1 MKQTEVIKRISD
13 FIEYDEMVTPSAFA
27 NKAGID
33 PSGFSKMLKGQLTI
47 TTATLKKISTT
58 YGLSLKWLTG
68 GTEPQYMPSVS
79 QTTNGINGENLKDN
93 AVNTETRP
101 RLPMYAAAGSL
112 SEFATSTLARDCEQ
126 VPVIRALPNYDYTM
140 IIKGDSMEPKFEGG
154 DEIAIRK
161 VNDIIEWGKVYV
173 LDTSD
178 GAVVKRLYDDGDKFR
193 CVSYNDSY
201 PDFMVSKEN
210 VFGVY
215 KVVGLIRYE
224 L

>member
-1 MKQTEVIKRISD
+1 MEASEATVLRIKEIMSY
-13 FIEYDEMVTPSAFA
+13 FQLNQSAFA
-27 NKAGID
+27 KQIGID
-33 PSGFSKMLKGQLTI
+33 TGNLSKILNGKRQCEEGVLNKILLAFDNLNRSWLLAGDGEMLAKGETV
-47 TTATLKKISTT
+47 AA
-58 YGLSLKWLTG
+58 
-68 GTEPQYMPSVS
+68 E
-79 QTTNGINGENLKDN
+79 
-93 AVNTETRP
+93 ETRP

-112 SEFATSTLARDCEQ
+112 SAFATSALARDCEQ
-126 VPVIRALPNYDYTM
+126 VPVIHALPNYDYTM

-161 VNDIIEWGKVYV
+161 VNDVIEWGKVYV

-178 GAVVKRLYDDGDKFR
+178 GAVVKRLYDNGDKFR
-193 CVSYNDSY
+193 CVSYNNSY